1 MLMLPG
7 GAEAV
12 EGFFPGL
19 VEGLIADP
27 GCRVILFDRPGT
39 GTSEVDGGLAEASDA
54 IHAALTE
61 LGIGPVVVIGQS
73 LGGAVALLVAR
84 DHPQDVAGLVL
95 LDPTPVN
102 DVKIAKNVEKTS
114 RVTGRLSTVP
124 GLGALLTAM
133 LRSSAN
139 KSIRRHEMGPEA
151 SAAMLKI
158 TEVDLVKLGESADGL
173 EAIAQ
178 GFDESQLPHV
188 PAAVVTADR
197 KANSAIRRAHSGW
210 QPRSMC
216 RCSPGRAPST
226 ECTSAIPTR
235 CSRRAAQCCA
245 RSPSRGGAKRRTR
258 VSQGSPGDP
267 PA

>member
-27 GCRVILFDRPGT
+27 GCRVILYDRPGT
-39 GTSEVDGGLAEASDA
+39 GTSEVDGGLAEASGA
-54 IHAALTE
+54 IHSALAE
-61 LGIGPVVVIGQS
+61 QGLGPVVVIGQS
-73 LGGAVALLVAR
+73 LGGAVALLLAR
-84 DHPQDVAGLVL
+84 DHPEDVAGLVL

-102 DVKIAKNVEKTS
+102 DAKIAKNVEKTS

-124 GLGALLTAM
+124 ALGALLTAM

-158 TEVDLVKLGESADGL
+158 TEVDLVKLGAAADGL

-197 KANSAIRRAHSGW
+197 KANSTIRRAHQRLATALGVPLQSWPTAEHGVHL
-210 QPRSMC
+210 SH
-216 RCSPGRAPST
+216 PS
-226 ECTSAIPTR
+226 EVLEA
-235 CSRRAAQCCA
+235 SREVVRKVAA
-245 RSPSRGGAKRRTR
+245 
-258 VSQGSPGDP
+258 
-267 PA
+267 